1 MQFATETQVAR
12 FFEQVV
18 PFEQF
23 LVDDGIHLIKIWLS
37 VGREEQVQRLSA
49 RLEDPLKQWKLS
61 PLDERA
67 PSLWE
72 DYTLAALELFRR
84 TDTPR
89 TPWWFVNNNNKRVG
103 RLNVVQHVLSL
114 LPYDGKDEAAVG
126 NARQDIVAPVRA
138 LLPVIAP
145 EG

>member
-1 MQFATETQVAR
+1 MGFATDDEVSL

-23 LVDDGIHLIKIWLS
+23 LVNDGIHLIKIWLS
-37 VGREEQVQRLSA
+37 VGRDEQVRRLVS
-49 RLEDPLKQWKLS
+49 RRKDPLKQWKLS
-61 PLDERA
+61 PLDKRA

-72 DYTLAALELFRR
+72 DYTLAALDLFRR
-84 TDTPR
+84 TDSPV

-103 RLNVVQHVLSL
+103 RLNTIRHVLNR
-114 LPYDGKDEAAVG
+114 LPYPSTEQAAIG
-126 NARQDIVAPVRA
+126 SARKDIVAPVRD

-145 EG
+145 DD